1 MARTLASVL
10 LSSFTSVHS
19 RAQDPPKR
27 VVHVFVAL
35 VDNESQGIVP
45 VPTRLGNGVDP
56 AHNVYWGAA
65 AGVKTLFVRSS
76 DLALLNCGQGLQPA
90 ILEHCVFV
98 HRGRRLI

>member
-1 MARTLASVL
+1 M
-10 LSSFTSVHS
+10 
-19 RAQDPPKR
+19 
-27 VVHVFVAL
+27 VHVFVAL